1 MDQGRILIIFQARYG
16 KSSRQV
22 PLAQTWERDARCT
35 VVLMQL
41 VLLFRHFSYTRGELT
56 PTWGKTNFL
65 FPPSLGGVLPFAPGR
80 IWLVGFLMANP
91 VLVGASSAA
100 PPLTS
105 WRLLPSKDARS

>member
-1 MDQGRILIIFQARYG
+1 MSACVRLQRSVAGA
-16 KSSRQV
+16 
-22 PLAQTWERDARCT
+22 

-65 FPPSLGGVLPFAPGR
+65 FPLSLGGVLPFAPGR
-80 IWLVGFLMANP
+80 IWPVGFLTANP

-100 PPLTS
+100 PPLAS